1 MEWVNVYL
9 ADAHKR
15 LKENISGDLD
25 WTISDT
31 CEPFFNYALG
41 FV

>member
-9 ADAHKR
+9 VDAHKR
-15 LKENISGDLD
+15 LKDSISGDLD

-31 CEPFFNYALG
+31 CK
-41 FV
+41 